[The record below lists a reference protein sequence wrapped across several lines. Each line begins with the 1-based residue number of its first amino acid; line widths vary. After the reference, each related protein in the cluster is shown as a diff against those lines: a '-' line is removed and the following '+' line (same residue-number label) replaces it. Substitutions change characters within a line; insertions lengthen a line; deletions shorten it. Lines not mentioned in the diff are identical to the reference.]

1 MSMRVFVRYE
11 LPEPITPNSLPTEAR
26 YKQMTRQ
33 RTTNTHTQKRKL
45 LVLQRDEW
53 SSG

>member
-11 LPEPITPNSLPTEAR
+11 LPKPITPNSLPTKAH

-33 RTTNTHTQKRKL
+33 RTTNTHTLKQKVR
-45 LVLQRDEW
+45 VLQQDEW